1 MGYEMNIN
9 YKGTFEI
16 KYMDS
21 CGRCDKYEYVL
32 DDLKD
37 EKNFIAYVTGVHADA
52 VALTA
57 LLLLEN
63 NIKTVLLPW
72 VIAEKNDFNCYKKL
86 SYEGME
92 ILLVKDANPASD
104 WILGMFTS
112 GSTGEPQLFGFSAK
126 QINVTLDWYYSI
138 YKVDKNSLII
148 TAMPVTYNFSFIA
161 GVCNMASVGGTFISA
176 SPSSV
181 PEIIEKEGSAYDRIV
196 ILANPVLLDNFSDK
210 IFEFNH
216 LNLLVDSGGSPLS
229 KSAIKIYRDHGIDLR
244 EGYGLTETCSLTHFD
259 TEAITDSIG
268 TVGKGLADCRVEIV
282 RKNERDYAKIYTQN
296 LGRKLEYDGNFA
308 EEAKEG
314 YLTTDIVRCDKD
326 GRLELLGRKDDTCI
340 NGYWPK
346 DTLDLVGEIIGVNC
360 SLVQHIGENIVIT
373 FLKDDISIDMDAIK
387 NLIVKEVKCSEENIK
402 LFINDSEML
411 HSMKI
416 KRK

>member
-1 MGYEMNIN
+1 MRVN
-9 YKGTFEI
+9 YKSTFEI
-16 KYMDS
+16 KYKGS
-21 CGRCDKYEYVL
+21 CGKCDKYEYVL
-32 DDLKD
+32 DDIKD
-37 EKNFIAYVTGVHADA
+37 EKDFIAYVTGVQADA

-57 LLLLEN
+57 LLLLEK

-72 VIAEKNDFNCYKKL
+72 MIAEKNDFNCYKKL

-92 ILLVKDANPASD
+92 ILLVKDTNPASN

-126 QINVTLDWYYSI
+126 QINTTLDWYHSI
-138 YKVDKNSLII
+138 YKVDENSLII

-161 GVCNMASVGGTFISA
+161 GVCNMARVGGTFISA
-176 SPSSV
+176 NPSSV
-181 PEIIEKEGSAYDRIV
+181 PQIIKEEGSDYDRIV

-210 IFEFNH
+210 IFEFNN

-229 KSAIKIYRDHGIDLR
+229 KSAIRIYRERGIDLR

-259 TEAITDSIG
+259 TEAITESIG
-268 TVGKGLADCRVEIV
+268 TVGKGLADCRVELV
-282 RKNERDYAKIYTQN
+282 RKNERNYAKLFAQN
-296 LGRKLEYDGNFA
+296 LGHKLECDGSLVKKA
-308 EEAKEG
+308 EEG
-314 YLTTDIVRCDKD
+314 YLTTDIVRYDKD

-346 DTLDLVGEIIGVNC
+346 DTLDLIGEIIGVNC

-373 FLKDDISIDMDAIK
+373 FLKYDISIDMDAIK
-387 NLIVKEVKCSEENIK
+387 KLIVEKIKCSEDKIK